1 MEILLEYRHGS
12 TAHIDFF
19 ISEKMLQG
27 QAITLRETREMD
39 LPVLA
44 GIRNDVALQ
53 LALMATPR
61 PNTVER
67 VEDWIK
73 RRASD
78 PAGVFFVVAF
88 GEELQPIG
96 FVQLVNID
104 AVHQHADLGI
114 CVLPEHQGGGRA
126 LEALQLLEKYASST
140 LGLRKIVLRVLAL
153 NSRAI
158 AFYEKSGYRQVGV
171 LHAHHFQAG
180 EFHDVLLM
188 EKLLRAIAT

>member
-1 MEILLEYRHGS
+1 
-12 TAHIDFF
+12 
-19 ISEKMLQG
+19 MLQG

-88 GEELQPIG
+88 GEELQPI
-96 FVQLVNID
+96 FC
-104 AVHQHADLGI
+104 ATCQH
-114 CVLPEHQGGGRA
+114 
-126 LEALQLLEKYASST
+126 
-140 LGLRKIVLRVLAL
+140 
-153 NSRAI
+153 
-158 AFYEKSGYRQVGV
+158 
-171 LHAHHFQAG
+171 
-180 EFHDVLLM
+180 
-188 EKLLRAIAT
+188 